1 MSADKRHISR
11 ADLLP
16 FERYAAERDQ
26 HRKRVRA
33 LKKYRRLEV
42 GPSATFYF
50 ESYDTMWLQVHEM
63 LHIEKG
69 GEAQIADELAAYN
82 PLVPKGRELVAT
94 LMFEIADPARR
105 DRLLARLGGVELSAS
120 LGFEGETV
128 RGRPDD
134 DVERSTA
141 EGRASSVHF
150 LHFPFDDGQAAKFR
164 LPGTRVVLGLEHESY
179 AHMAV
184 LPEAVRQALAEDLD

>member
-1 MSADKRHISR
+1 MTAAKRQISR

-16 FERYAAERDQ
+16 VERYAAERDQ
-26 HRKRVRA
+26 HRARVRE
-33 LKKYRRLEV
+33 LKKNRRLEV
-42 GPSATFYF
+42 GPFATFYF
-50 ESYDTMWLQVHEM
+50 ESYDTMWLQVQEM
-63 LHIEKG
+63 LYIEKG
-69 GEAQIADELAAYN
+69 GEAQVADELAAYN

-94 LMFEIADPARR
+94 LMFEIEDPARR

-120 LGFEGETV
+120 LSFEGETV
-128 RGRPDD
+128 RARPED

-150 LHFPFDDGQAAKFR
+150 LHFPFDDAQAAKFR
-164 LPGTRVVLGLEHESY
+164 VPGTRVVLGVGHQNY

-184 LPEAVRQALAEDLD
+184 LPEAVRLALCEDLD